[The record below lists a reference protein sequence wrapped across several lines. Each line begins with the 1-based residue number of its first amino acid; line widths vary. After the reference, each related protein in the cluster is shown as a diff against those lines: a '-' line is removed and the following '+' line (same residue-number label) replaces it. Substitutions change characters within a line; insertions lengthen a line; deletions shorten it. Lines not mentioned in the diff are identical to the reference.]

1 MDTVPSKKRPQ
12 SGAWKLYTGEEKF
25 TKSDLGLAHR
35 VVLHLVKELEGQ
47 GYTIYIDNFYS
58 SPVLYA
64 DLHSRGFNACGTV
77 NSNRKN
83 IL

>member
-1 MDTVPSKKRPQ
+1 MN
-12 SGAWKLYTGEEKF
+12 
-25 TKSDLGLAHR
+25 LGLAHR

-47 GYTIYIDNFYS
+47 GYTIYMDNVYS

-64 DLHSRGFNACGTV
+64 DFHSREGFNACGTV